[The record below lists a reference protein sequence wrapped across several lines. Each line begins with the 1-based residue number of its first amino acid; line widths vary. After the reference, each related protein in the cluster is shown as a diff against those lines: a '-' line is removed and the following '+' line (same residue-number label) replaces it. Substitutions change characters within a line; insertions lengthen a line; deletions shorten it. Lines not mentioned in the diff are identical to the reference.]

1 MSSRAV
7 KYNKEQRGRRGNVA
21 LLELCLVVSLL
32 LTFSFPYLSHAQSVD
47 DPLPPPLS
55 RAEEDERFSQALDTL
70 SKITK
75 KTVRRVAIW
84 QAIADGSIRVA
95 PDQILAL
102 EIPASLEA
110 REVSSGLSVRDYAT
124 FHALLT
130 SGFHSSGEM
139 VMIPK
144 VPGLVPHLESEN
156 GGEYAITKEGALFM
170 IPKDRDPFSAPERV
184 LTLPLSLVARI
195 PSKPQ
200 ERSGDMIGFFKFID
214 WYGLVLSRDPAPGE
228 GYKRAPEQTYEFT
241 FGPAKTPLG
250 SLSISLESPIP
261 PTPTPISIS
270 VKPTGSLA
278 LQHGQTPP
286 FVPLEIS
293 PIEERVKVQ
302 LFSSAECTQAVS
314 DSVGSDV
321 IKPVGIQAQRLPK
334 NEERRIFARGFDD
347 FGSASECVHVATYI
361 IDTVAPLVERITT
374 ATSTSTLTK
383 GSTISLTV
391 NFSEVVQVDTG
402 ATTPVTIAL
411 NSGGRA
417 RYVGGSG
424 TQRLE
429 FTYTVGDES
438 SDVGSLQM
446 APSGL
451 SSGVMDL
458 AGNKASTIS
467 PSGSGVILASGKP
480 VRVAITAPLSPV
492 NVSALSKGGA
502 GSVVF
507 VWQPIAG
514 KPIRPSSWVVESS
527 TIAKGPFAPLTSG
540 EVSDSTSLSAAFMV
554 DLPNLKDG
562 IDYYLRIRFD
572 NGPIKGR
579 YTPGVLS
586 VKPRAR
592 PGAPRDFKA
601 SFESDQVRLSVNR
614 AIDPTVGATTYVFE
628 KRRRDE
634 SRWNG
639 VTVRDSG
646 TVFIDTAKSWTQPPS
661 TEFVYRVKA
670 VNANQEASDWSA
682 EASVTIPKSVAAQGS
697 LTIDCLGYQVLTIS
711 VPNPQR
717 VQKLVILDA
726 SSVNR
731 PVGEVL
737 PKGSSTVTFK
747 PSQGVREGET
757 RGYRVKTITTDKREL
772 ESEVTWAK
780 APACPIPEPKAL
792 SVVPADSKSPPG
804 ISVSFTPDPSC
815 SYEVAAFEGGNQLKP
830 RSHYTSI
837 SRWSSVFPGRIGSAY
852 TVVVKV
858 SRRGRT
864 QEFQRQIT
872 LAR

>member
-7 KYNKEQRGRRGNVA
+7 RYNKEQRGRRGGVA
-21 LLELCLVVSLL
+21 FIELCLLVSLL
-32 LTFSFPYLSHAQSVD
+32 ITCSFPCLSHAQSED
-47 DPLPPPLS
+47 DFFPPPLS
-55 RAEEDERFSQALDTL
+55 RAEENARFSQALDTL

-75 KTVRRVAIW
+75 KTVLRVSIW
-84 QAIADGSIRVA
+84 QAIADDSIRVA

-130 SGFHSSGEM
+130 SGLHYSGEM

-144 VPGLVPHLESEN
+144 VPGLVPHLGTEN

-170 IPKDRDPFSAPERV
+170 IPKDKDPFAAPERV
-184 LTLPLSLVARI
+184 LTVPLSLVARV

-200 ERSGDMIGFFKFID
+200 DRSGDMIGFFKFID

-228 GYKRAPEQTYEFT
+228 GYKRAPHQTYEFA

-278 LQHGQTPP
+278 LQRGQTPP
-286 FVPLEIS
+286 FVPLAIS
-293 PIEERVKVQ
+293 PVEERVKVQ
-302 LFSSAECTQAVS
+302 LFGDAKCTQMVS

-321 IKPVGIQAQRLPK
+321 IKPVGIQAQRLPP
-334 NEERRIFARGFDD
+334 NEERQIFARGFDD
-347 FGSASECVHVATYI
+347 FGSASGCAHVATYI

-383 GSTISLTV
+383 GSAIPLTIH
-391 NFSEVVQVDTG
+391 FSEVVQIDKG
-402 ATTPVTIAL
+402 ATSAVTIAL

-424 TQRLE
+424 PQRLE

-438 SDVGSLQM
+438 SDVGSLEM

-451 SSGVMDL
+451 SSGVIDL

-480 VRVAITAPLSPV
+480 VCVAITAPLSPI

-514 KPIRPSSWVVESS
+514 KAIRPSSWVVESS
-527 TIAKGPFAPLTSG
+527 TNAKGPFAPLTSG
-540 EVSDSTSLSAAFMV
+540 EISDSTSLSGAFIV

-562 IDYYLRIRFD
+562 KDYYLRIRFD
-572 NGPIKGR
+572 NGPIKGA

-592 PGAPRDFKA
+592 PGAPRDLKV
-601 SFESDQVRLSVNR
+601 SFDSDQVRLSVNR
-614 AIDPTVGATTYVFE
+614 SIDPTVGSTTYVFE
-628 KRRRDE
+628 KRKSEDT
-634 SRWNG
+634 RWNA
-639 VTVRDSG
+639 VAVRDIG
-646 TVFIDTAKSWTQPPS
+646 GVFIDTAKSWTQPPG

-682 EASVTIPKSVAAQGS
+682 EASLTIPKSIAAQGS

-711 VPNPQR
+711 VPNPKR

-726 SSVNR
+726 SSVNQV
-731 PVGEVL
+731 VGEVL

-772 ESEVTWAK
+772 ESTIAWAV
-780 APACPIPEPKAL
+780 APACAIPEPKDL

-804 ISVSFTPDPSC
+804 ILVSFAPDASC
-815 SYEVAAFEGGNQLKP
+815 SYEVAAFEGMNQIKP

-837 SRWSSVFPGRIGSAY
+837 SQWSSVFPGRLGSAY

-864 QEFQRQIT
+864 QQFKRQIT